1 MYVSSPNLG
10 TFTTIGPRGEQTII
24 KKIPVSSEFGY
35 MIIDRSTSQ
44 HDYLE
49 CGKTTLRTLEFNL
62 KDGRGRYVPLHNANI
77 SFSLVFSIK
86 SED

>member
-1 MYVSSPNLG
+1 M
-10 TFTTIGPRGEQTII
+10 GPRGEQTII

-35 MIIDRSTSQ
+35 MIIDKSISS

-49 CGKTTLRTLEFNL
+49 CGKITLRTLEFNL
-62 KDGRGRYVPLHNANI
+62 KDAKGRFVPLHNANI

>member
-1 MYVSSPNLG
+1 
-10 TFTTIGPRGEQTII
+10 
-24 KKIPVSSEFGY
+24 
-35 MIIDRSTSQ
+35 MIIDKSSSQ

-62 KDGRGRYVPLHNANI
+62 KDAKGRLVPLHHANV

>member
-1 MYVSSPNLG
+1 
-10 TFTTIGPRGEQTII
+10 
-24 KKIPVSSEFGY
+24 
-35 MIIDRSTSQ
+35 MIIDRSVSQ

-49 CGKTTLRTLEFNL
+49 CGKTTLRTLEFEL
-62 KDGRGRYVPLHNANI
+62 RDVKGRFIPLHNANI